1 MAKLHGR
8 GINIKIQ
15 TYLHQFP
22 KESQQ
27 INSYLRT
34 YYIYIIYLIQP
45 QNLNTSR
52 HNILQA
58 TNIFLGNQPCSA
70 MNKFN
75 AFE

>member
-22 KESQQ
+22 KESKQ

-52 HNILQA
+52 HNILQDLGYEY
-58 TNIFLGNQPCSA
+58 IFGESTLLCH
-70 MNKFN
+70 
-75 AFE
+75 E